1 MFGYVTINKEELS
14 SEDYERF
21 HSYYCGLCR
30 VLRDKYK
37 RRGQLLLNYDMTFL
51 AILLTSLYE
60 CGTRTEMIR
69 CIPNGAKRHAVR
81 INEMTEYAA
90 DMNIALTYHKCRDN
104 WSDDHSHTQ
113 HMMAKMLGRGYSAIK
128 EKYPRQISALERE
141 LSLLSGLER
150 RQGKNLWADELNKC
164 EDSWKKRAKD
174 HLLTAPKEGDAD
186 IDSAAN
192 CFGRL
197 TAEVFV
203 YREDEWGDTLWE
215 MGFYLGKFIYLMDAY
230 DDLEKDRKRGSYN
243 PLLPIARRE
252 DFEAFCRQVLV
263 MTMADCSRKFE
274 MLPLIEEVGILRNI
288 IYSGVWTK
296 YELLRAKRVEEDA
309 SGLG

>member
-1 MFGYVTINKEELS
+1 
-14 SEDYERF
+14 
-21 HSYYCGLCR
+21 
-30 VLRDKYK
+30 
-37 RRGQLLLNYDMTFL
+37 MTFL
-51 AILLTSLYE
+51 AILLTGLYE
-60 CGTRTEMIR
+60 PETRRGSTKCAAHPFE
-69 CIPNGAKRHAVR
+69 RHETR
-81 INEMTEYAA
+81 NNIYTEYAA

-113 HMMAKMLGRGYSAIK
+113 HMLSKMLRAGYGTLK
-128 EKYPRQISALERE
+128 EKYPRQISAMERE
-141 LSLLSGLER
+141 LSLLSDLER

-164 EDSWKKRAKD
+164 EDCWKKRAKD

-203 YREDEWGDTLWE
+203 YREDEWRDTLWE

-230 DDLEKDRKRGSYN
+230 DDLEKDRKKGSYN
-243 PLLPIARRE
+243 PLLAISGRC

-274 MLPLIEEVGILRNI
+274 MLPLIEEVSILRNI

-296 YELLRAKRVEEDA
+296 YEILRAKREEGHA
-309 SGLG
+309 AESG